1 MSRSL
6 EETLV
11 AFAEKYQGDFKEIF
25 KAVAYKERLTDNE
38 IDKLNDNV
46 DEKYVTVM
54 SEDYPE
60 VLKGIDCPPIVM
72 FYEGNMDLVS
82 EEVYEIASP
91 LDKSKRVFFKLDIT
105 NDGMDYFRR
114 LYYTICGEMPQN
126 LEKLKTQNFTVREI
140 AILTKKS
147 KSGVSRELKEVNLS
161 E

>member
-54 SEDYPE
+54 SED
-60 VLKGIDCPPIVM
+60 
-72 FYEGNMDLVS
+72 
-82 EEVYEIASP
+82 
-91 LDKSKRVFFKLDIT
+91 
-105 NDGMDYFRR
+105 
-114 LYYTICGEMPQN
+114 
-126 LEKLKTQNFTVREI
+126 
-140 AILTKKS
+140 
-147 KSGVSRELKEVNLS
+147 
-161 E
+161 

>member
-60 VLKGIDCPPIVM
+60 VLKGIWIW
-72 FYEGNMDLVS
+72 
-82 EEVYEIASP
+82 
-91 LDKSKRVFFKLDIT
+91 
-105 NDGMDYFRR
+105 
-114 LYYTICGEMPQN
+114 
-126 LEKLKTQNFTVREI
+126 
-140 AILTKKS
+140 
-147 KSGVSRELKEVNLS
+147 
-161 E
+161 